1 MCSEMKICLLRWWYW
16 RTFNQSNISLTLAYK
31 GLDPERGGEVGARR
45 RWRRLPRREG
55 LFHDSSCLSLS
66 PVSVILIS
74 QNYKPSR
81 KPSLYWDVPPPGF
94 EHITPMQYKSM
105 QVKNT
110 PLFYKWISNRRKIV
124 TSSCQLSS
132 QAAGQI
138 PATMI
143 ADTPQV
149 TKTSFAS
156 IYQCDCCPSLKP
168 TGCCRC
174 CWVFSDPPGQ
184 KNLCE

>member
-1 MCSEMKICLLRWWYW
+1 MLQVMCSEMKICLLRWWYW

-55 LFHDSSCLSLS
+55 LVHDSSCLSLS

-74 QNYKPSR
+74 KNYKPSR

-110 PLFYKWISNRRKIV
+110 PYFTSEFQTEEKLLQDAVNCHLRRPDRYLPRWLR
-124 TSSCQLSS
+124 THH
-132 QAAGQI
+132 
-138 PATMI
+138 
-143 ADTPQV
+143 
-149 TKTSFAS
+149 
-156 IYQCDCCPSLKP
+156 
-168 TGCCRC
+168 R
-174 CWVFSDPPGQ
+174 
-184 KNLCE
+184 

>member
-1 MCSEMKICLLRWWYW
+1 MLQVMCSEMKICLLRWWYW

-55 LFHDSSCLSLS
+55 LVHDSSCLSLS

-105 QVKNT
+105 QVKYT
-110 PLFYKWISNRRKIV
+110 P
-124 TSSCQLSS
+124 
-132 QAAGQI
+132 
-138 PATMI
+138 
-143 ADTPQV
+143 
-149 TKTSFAS
+149 
-156 IYQCDCCPSLKP
+156 PSLQVNFKQTKNCYKMLSIVISGGRTDTCHDDCGHT
-168 TGCCRC
+168 TGN
-174 CWVFSDPPGQ
+174 
-184 KNLCE
+184 KNLFC